1 MTPAERSPRA
11 YAQGAGT
18 AAASQE
24 DELDRLTARVAEL
37 EDEKAVLE
45 AEKASLEAF
54 VAVAAHELVVPLIM
68 TESYA
73 AIVAD
78 RLEDTG
84 NAESC
89 ADLARLGRS
98 AARTRRLVET
108 LLHDARSSGRPL
120 GLKPV
125 DLNAIVGECVGL
137 MAPEIDER
145 GAEVEIAELPVV
157 AGEEVL
163 LSGLFTNLVFNALK
177 YSPRQGGTIRIGAS
191 REPAAWRFLVQSEG
205 PTIPLEDR
213 ERIFEPFHRAR
224 TERRERGAGLGL
236 SICRR
241 IVERHGGT
249 IGVTAANGSGNRF
262 FFTLPA
268 G

>member
-11 YAQGAGT
+11 YEPGATT
-18 AAASQE
+18 AAPSHE
-24 DELDRLTARVAEL
+24 DEVDRLTARVAEL

-45 AEKASLEAF
+45 AEKASLEGFA
-54 VAVAAHELVVPLIM
+54 AVAAHELVVPLIM

-78 RLEDTG
+78 RLADTDHED
-84 NAESC
+84 SC
-89 ADLARLGRS
+89 GDLARLGRS

-108 LLHDARSSGRPL
+108 LLHDARMSGRPL
-120 GLKPV
+120 RFQPV
-125 DLNAIVGECVGL
+125 DVNSIVSECVGL
-137 MAPEIDER
+137 MRPEFDER
-145 GAEVEIAELPVV
+145 GAEVEIAELPTV

-163 LSGLFTNLVFNALK
+163 LSGLFTNLIFNALK
-177 YSPRQGGTIRIGAS
+177 YSPRQGGRIMIGAS
-191 REPAAWRFLVQSEG
+191 RESAEWRFLVQSEG

-224 TERRERGAGLGL
+224 SERRERGAGLGL
-236 SICRR
+236 SICRNL
-241 IVERHGGT
+241 VERHGGT

>member
-11 YAQGAGT
+11 YEPDAGT
-18 AAASQE
+18 ATAPGE
-24 DELDRLTARVAEL
+24 DEVERLTARVAAL
-37 EDEKAVLE
+37 EVEKAVLE
-45 AEKASLEAF
+45 ADKAALESFA
-54 VAVAAHELVVPLIM
+54 AVAAHELVVPLIM
-68 TESYA
+68 TESYT
-73 AIVAD
+73 AIVGD
-78 RLEDTG
+78 RL
-84 NAESC
+84 AETDHVDSC
-89 ADLARLGRS
+89 EDLARLGRS

-108 LLHDARSSGRPL
+108 LLHDARMSGRPL
-120 GLKPV
+120 RFQPV
-125 DLNAIVGECVGL
+125 DVNSIVSECVGL
-137 MAPEIDER
+137 MRPEFDER

-163 LSGLFTNLVFNALK
+163 LSALFTNLLYNALK
-177 YSPRQGGTIRIGAS
+177 YSPRKGGTIRIGAS
-191 REPAAWRFLVQSEG
+191 RESTEWRFLVQSDG
-205 PTIPLEDR
+205 PTIPREDR

-224 TERRERGAGLGL
+224 TERRERGTGLGL
-236 SICRR
+236 AICRR

>member
-1 MTPAERSPRA
+1 MTPAERSPRVYEPDA
-11 YAQGAGT
+11 DT
-18 AAASQE
+18 ATAPGE
-24 DELDRLTARVAEL
+24 DEVERLTARVAAL
-37 EDEKAVLE
+37 EVEKAVLE
-45 AEKASLEAF
+45 ADNAALESFA
-54 VAVAAHELVVPLIM
+54 AVAAHELVVPLIM
-68 TESYA
+68 TESYTG
-73 AIVAD
+73 IVSD
-78 RLEDTG
+78 RL
-84 NAESC
+84 AETDHADSRE
-89 ADLARLGRS
+89 DLARLGRS

-120 GLKPV
+120 RVEPV
-125 DLNAIVGECVGL
+125 DLDAIVDECVGL
-137 MAPEIDER
+137 MRPEIDER
-145 GAEVEIAELPVV
+145 GAEVESAELPVV
-157 AGEEVL
+157 AGEQVL
-163 LSGLFTNLVFNALK
+163 LSALFTNLIYNALK
-177 YSPRQGGTIRIGAS
+177 YSPRRGGKIRIGAS
-191 REPAAWRFLVQSEG
+191 RESAEWRFLVESEG

-236 SICRR
+236 TICRR

>member
-11 YAQGAGT
+11 YEPGART
-18 AAASQE
+18 AAPSHE
-24 DELDRLTARVAEL
+24 DEVDRLTARVAAL

-45 AEKASLEAF
+45 AEKAALEGFA
-54 VAVAAHELVVPLIM
+54 AVAAHELVVPLIM

-73 AIVAD
+73 AIVGD
-78 RLEDTG
+78 RLAGTDHED
-84 NAESC
+84 SS

-108 LLHDARSSGRPL
+108 LLTDARASSRPL
-120 GLKPV
+120 RLQPV

-145 GAEVEIAELPVV
+145 GAEVEVAELPTV

-163 LSGLFTNLVFNALK
+163 LSGLFTNLIFNALK
-177 YSPRQGGTIRIGAS
+177 YSPRQGGRIRIGAS
-191 REPAAWRFLVQSEG
+191 RESAEWRFLVQSEG

-224 TERRERGAGLGL
+224 SERRERGAGLGL
-236 SICRR
+236 AICRR

-249 IGVTAANGSGNRF
+249 IGVTAANGSGNAF
-262 FFTLPA
+262 YFTLPA
-268 G
+268 R

>member
-1 MTPAERSPRA
+1 MTPAERSPRVFEPDA
-11 YAQGAGT
+11 DT
-18 AAASQE
+18 AAASDGDAVE
-24 DELDRLTARVAEL
+24 RLTARVAAL
-37 EDEKAVLE
+37 EVEKAVLE
-45 AEKASLEAF
+45 ADKAALEAF

-73 AIVAD
+73 SIVSD
-78 RLEDTG
+78 RLADTDQ
-84 NAESC
+84 ADSC
-89 ADLARLGRS
+89 EDLARLGRS

-120 GLKPV
+120 HFQPV
-125 DLNAIVGECVGL
+125 DLNVIVGECVGL
-137 MAPEIDER
+137 MRPEIDER
-145 GAEVEIAELPVV
+145 GADVEIAELPVV

-163 LSGLFTNLVFNALK
+163 LSGLFTNLLYNALK
-177 YSPRQGGTIRIGAS
+177 YSPRKGGAIRVGAS
-191 REPAAWRFLVQSEG
+191 RESAEWRFLVQSDG

-236 SICRR
+236 AICRR

-249 IGVTAANGSGNRF
+249 IGVTSANGSGNRF